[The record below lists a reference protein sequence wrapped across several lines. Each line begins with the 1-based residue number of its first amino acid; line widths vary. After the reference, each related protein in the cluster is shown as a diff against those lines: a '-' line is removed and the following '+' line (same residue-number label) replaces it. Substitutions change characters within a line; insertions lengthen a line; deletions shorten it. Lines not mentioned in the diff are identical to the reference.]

1 MGKPLK
7 TIGHSHTDS
16 LRRIG
21 EASLLEEGTEMI
33 APFKRKRRTI
43 VVDPSVRD
51 LFQLIKSDAW
61 PSMMEKYLGS
71 KPGSYSTFTPP
82 VPGRVPPR
90 RTRTIVNE
98 PSTPSNSQG
107 PSVCGNCKCL
117 DCSGPCLSPLSRPP
131 YCDSCG
137 FRHGPTYTHCSTAS
151 TGTPTTTPS
160 NTITADDI
168 EAAITDYFSNS
179 PQGTDRSTLSS
190 MINSLTSSTAA
201 SVLSAIEDDIAP
213 TDLAADFDFEGDF
226 FSFCD
231 NILDERN
238 DYY

>member
-1 MGKPLK
+1 MRYNRYVHFGAARTLSAWLVVLDPLCA
-7 TIGHSHTDS
+7 
-16 LRRIG
+16 LC
-21 EASLLEEGTEMI
+21 
-33 APFKRKRRTI
+33 
-43 VVDPSVRD
+43 
-51 LFQLIKSDAW
+51 
-61 PSMMEKYLGS
+61 
-71 KPGSYSTFTPP
+71 
-82 VPGRVPPR
+82 
-90 RTRTIVNE
+90 RTRHGTNRSRAGRGGGRRRCTGDQDRAGHWIFGLIAF
-98 PSTPSNSQG
+98 SSSQTTCRI
-107 PSVCGNCKCL
+107 PI
-117 DCSGPCLSPLSRPP
+117 
-131 YCDSCG
+131 
-137 FRHGPTYTHCSTAS
+137 
-151 TGTPTTTPS
+151 TTPS

-238 DYY
+238 DCY

>member
-1 MGKPLK
+1 M
-7 TIGHSHTDS
+7 
-16 LRRIG
+16 
-21 EASLLEEGTEMI
+21 
-33 APFKRKRRTI
+33 
-43 VVDPSVRD
+43 
-51 LFQLIKSDAW
+51 
-61 PSMMEKYLGS
+61 
-71 KPGSYSTFTPP
+71 
-82 VPGRVPPR
+82 PGRVPPR

-151 TGTPTTTPS
+151 TGTPITTPS

-238 DYY
+238 DCY